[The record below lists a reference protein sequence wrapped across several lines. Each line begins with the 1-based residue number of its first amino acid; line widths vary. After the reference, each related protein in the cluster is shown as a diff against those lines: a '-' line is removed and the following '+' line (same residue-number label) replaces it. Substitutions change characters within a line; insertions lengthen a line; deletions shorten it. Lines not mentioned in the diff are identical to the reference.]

1 MVFMNQ
7 NTNHYQSDEFDI
19 NNLISLFLKRKI
31 LIALITSFFTLIFAI
46 QSTTLETTYTSSAE
60 LMGASDNS
68 KDIVKEFMNPNLN
81 SYGNK
86 NISLEEN
93 FYNNLLSF
101 DLQKKTF
108 LDGGYLDLLNI
119 EDKGIDNIQSKILS
133 FTSKVSVLKKDSVN
147 NYEDFH
153 LVSFTGKDPKI
164 TEKFLV
170 DLIIAANNKTTQDVF
185 ELIHNRN
192 SFIVNK
198 LIIKREAILSSL
210 EQRRLVDIE
219 KIKELDNRKIKALEN
234 QINSLKNEMQIKFKN
249 EILLLS
255 EKAILAKSL
264 GIIEN
269 NFRQDSKGENNIQIF
284 NTTSL
289 PDWYL
294 YGEKALLKKIE
305 LLKKRSDVE
314 LYSADLLSLQSK
326 LAELKNNPKLKAL
339 QARKDESLYSYEI
352 VDIDKKLN
360 EINLLKLNLSDVTSI
375 QQRTFKNSI
384 SHPNKVRY
392 SGLGFIVGLM
402 ISFLLILVID
412 ALIPNVFSKRTL
424 TSSSK

>member
-86 NISLEEN
+86 NFSLEEN

-147 NYEDFH
+147 NYDDFH

-198 LIIKREAILSSL
+198 LIIKREAILSGL

-339 QARKDESLYSYEI
+339 QARKDDSLYSYEI